1 MGRGSRIFLLC
12 LLALPWAC
20 SRSDRVGRDS
30 VVLLEYVVM
39 TGGEVEDRN
48 TGGEPLRLTVG
59 SGVLPPAAEAALVG
73 MKPGEEKAFT
83 LAAAQ
88 AYGERDPEA
97 VTAVPRASFGAM
109 GKDLAPGK
117 VVLGLRDGKAARA
130 RVERLDGKSVWLDF
144 NHRLAG
150 KEIYFRLKV
159 LSLVRP

>member
-1 MGRGSRIFLLC
+1 
-12 LLALPWAC
+12 
-20 SRSDRVGRDS
+20 
-30 VVLLEYVVM
+30 
-39 TGGEVEDRN
+39 
-48 TGGEPLRLTVG
+48 
-59 SGVLPPAAEAALVG
+59 
-73 MKPGEEKAFT
+73 
-83 LAAAQ
+83 
-88 AYGERDPEA
+88 
-97 VTAVPRASFGAM
+97 M